1 MGNTQPIHAGSDG
14 KGGGAFSCIGS
25 GSEKKNVKK
34 GMRPRLAFEK
44 IDKNANA
51 NSSSGGGL
59 CAAPRD
65 TCVGIVGKND
75 EQVEKRA
82 TLTQEQ
88 WALKKEE
95 LKRRMRSNLRDGR
108 TKKADSFTPNKS
120 VNNNVYFDEPCQCKG
135 ICVCRYKKAAM
146 LTNDAKSAQSS
157 FDERIKKLKN
167 QIAKEKY
174 REKMENAR
182 RAGAGTRSS
191 TGKSYVDV

>member
-1 MGNTQPIHAGSDG
+1 MGNTQPNHAGSDG

-88 WALKKEE
+88 WALKKEDNSP
-95 LKRRMRSNLRDGR
+95 K
-108 TKKADSFTPNKS
+108 
-120 VNNNVYFDEPCQCKG
+120 QC
-135 ICVCRYKKAAM
+135 V
-146 LTNDAKSAQSS
+146 
-157 FDERIKKLKN
+157 
-167 QIAKEKY
+167 
-174 REKMENAR
+174 ENHIR
-182 RAGAGTRSS
+182 WF
-191 TGKSYVDV
+191 Y